1 MTPLVAI
8 LVAFHLIGMAL
19 IVGTF
24 FAQMRSKDRF
34 ATEVM
39 LAGAI
44 IQIVSGG
51 LLAWLSISN
60 GGGSDHVKLAVHG
73 VIGLVILAATIVAQ
87 VQKAKHGR
95 IRPWFHTAGGLAVV
109 NLLIAVFWRQYA

>member
-1 MTPLVAI
+1 MTPLFAI
-8 LVAFHLIGMAL
+8 IIAFHLIGMAL

-39 LAGAI
+39 LVGAI
-44 IQIVSGG
+44 IQVVSGG
-51 LLAWLSISN
+51 LLVWLALAA
-60 GGGSDHVKLAVHG
+60 GGSPDHVKLAFKG
-73 VIGLVILAATIVAQ
+73 VIAIVVLVAAIMAQ
-87 VQKAKHGR
+87 VQKKKHGR
-95 IRPWFHTAGGLAVV
+95 IRPWFHTAGGLALI

>member
-1 MTPLVAI
+1 MTPFIAI

-24 FAQMRSKDRF
+24 FAQLRSRDRF

-39 LAGAI
+39 LVGAI
-44 IQIVSGG
+44 IQIISGG
-51 LLAWLSISN
+51 LLAWQSFAN
-60 GGGSDHVKLAVHG
+60 GGGDHVKLAVHG
-73 VIGLVILAATIVAQ
+73 VIGLVILGSTIAAQ

-109 NLLIAVFWRQYA
+109 NLLIAVFWRQYS